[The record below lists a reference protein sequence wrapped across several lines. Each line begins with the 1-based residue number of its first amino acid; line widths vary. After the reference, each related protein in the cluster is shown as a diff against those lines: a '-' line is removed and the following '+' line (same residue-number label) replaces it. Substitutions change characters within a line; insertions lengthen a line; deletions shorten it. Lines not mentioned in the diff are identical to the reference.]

1 MRIKF
6 LASLRCNMQ
15 VFVVSL
21 MLVNYDSIAGA
32 WLVLIDDFVE
42 HVYMFDLLTRNYFH
56 GIFLLFLYNYY
67 Q

>member
-15 VFVVSL
+15 VLAVSL

-32 WLVLIDDFVE
+32 WPVLIDDFVE
-42 HVYMFDLLTRNYFH
+42 HMYRFDLLPWNYFH
-56 GIFLLFLYNYY
+56 GIFWLFLYDYY